1 MINDI
6 NLIYLILLIILII
19 LFIVLNYKRYEEF
32 LDLFDTK
39 FLNSIKFTEIKISSP
54 YNTVFKKKIYNGRFK
69 LYLNKDKDI
78 VYKKVSYKEFLED
91 HNITIESY
99 KSKIYNLKNLKI
111 INKYLYEPNYIYIK
125 DDGSYYSK
133 YIKNNIRIYDIL
145 EKNKQI
151 DKEILNK
158 IIYKIKELKNDLIIY
173 KKNNKLFGD
182 WNTSNLVY
190 NIDDNKI
197 YNIDYEG
204 FALYNIAQDGSDLYF
219 DKIIE
224 KLTKKL

>member
-1 MINDI
+1 MKN
-6 NLIYLILLIILII
+6 NYTLISLISLISLILLILV
-19 LFIVLNYKRYEEF
+19 FNYKRYEEF

-204 FALYNIAQDGSDLYF
+204 FALYNIAQDGSDEYF

-224 KLTKKL
+224 KLAKKL

>member
-1 MINDI
+1 MINHI
-6 NLIYLILLIILII
+6 NLIYLILLIII
-19 LFIVLNYKRYEEF
+19 LFLVLNYKRYEEF
-32 LDLFDTK
+32 LDSFDNK

-54 YNTVFKKKIYNGRFK
+54 YKTVFKNKIYNGRFK

-91 HNITIESY
+91 HNIPIESY

-151 DKEILNK
+151 DKKILNK

-182 WNTSNLVY
+182 WNSSNLVY

-204 FALYNIAQDGSDLYF
+204 FALYNIAQDGSDEYF
-219 DKIIE
+219 DRIIE

>member
-1 MINDI
+1 MKNYF
-6 NLIYLILLIILII
+6 NLILLILLIISIII
-19 LFIVLNYKRYEEF
+19 LVFNYKTYERF
-32 LDLFDTK
+32 LDLFDSK
-39 FLNSIKFTEIKISSP
+39 LLNSIKFEEIKITSP

-69 LYLNKDKDI
+69 LYLNKDKNI

-111 INKYLYEPNYIYIK
+111 INNYLYEPNYIYIK

-151 DKEILNK
+151 DKKILNK

-204 FALYNIAQDGSDLYF
+204 FALYDIAQDGSDEYF

-224 KLTKKL
+224 QLTKIL